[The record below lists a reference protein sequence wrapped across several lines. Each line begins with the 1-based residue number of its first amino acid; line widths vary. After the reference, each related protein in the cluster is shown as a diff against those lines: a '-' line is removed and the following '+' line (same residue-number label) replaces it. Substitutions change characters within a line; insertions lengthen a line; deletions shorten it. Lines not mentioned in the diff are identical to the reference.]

1 MPRQTSVPF
10 ACKRD
15 KESDKSH
22 KERSL
27 ELDELWVNE
36 LGQKKHTEI
45 DRREWAHKS
54 KLHMLHLLLL
64 RAHCSFCQI
73 PVLISL
79 ACPCS
84 SLSQSLSLSHTQA
97 LSLSLDYFQ
106 TKVRIYHWNDGL
118 FLCIDFGSIWLHA
131 VWDL

>member
-1 MPRQTSVPF
+1 
-10 ACKRD
+10 
-15 KESDKSH
+15 
-22 KERSL
+22 
-27 ELDELWVNE
+27 
-36 LGQKKHTEI
+36 
-45 DRREWAHKS
+45 
-54 KLHMLHLLLL
+54 MLHLLLL

-106 TKVRIYHWNDGL
+106 TKIWKHGETRLILDCSLGL
-118 FLCIDFGSIWLHA
+118 YDI
-131 VWDL
+131 